1 MLGQLVLE
9 KIKTLPRSP
18 GIYIYKDA
26 AGKILYV
33 GKAKNLKNRVRSYF
47 ARQSP
52 TRGGGEDGLNP
63 SKSLLDPAKIK
74 MVQLI
79 ATIEIIS
86 TDTELEALVLEANLI
101 QKHQPPYN
109 VLLRDDKYY
118 LFIKITK
125 EQQPRIFPVRK
136 ITKDGARYF
145 GPYSSAA
152 SVRATL
158 RLLRRIFPFKGEK
171 DTAHDIIFPHPLFGP
186 PPFQGG
192 DGGGERDNG
201 LTHPTP
207 PPLEKGRSSENVI
220 NFLKGNRQEI
230 IDTLENGIA
239 EASKNL
245 EFERAALFRDQ
256 LQAIMRLEGF
266 QKVYLPRKETFDVI
280 SIARDNTISAANV
293 LQIREGKLLGKQTF
307 LVSHRQDSRLSD
319 IVRQFLLQYYS
330 VAQDIPKEILIP
342 CPLEDI
348 EVLEKWIGSP
358 PFQGGSGGG
367 ENVRITIPQ
376 RGVRH
381 QLLAMGET
389 NAKMLLQEQGAV
401 QETKRAAHEALRALL
416 DAINIQPHSAPPV
429 GGATRGDSFRV
440 ETYDISNIQG
450 TLATASMVVFLDG
463 MPAKD
468 QYRKFKIQYKE
479 IAPFD
484 TAQGKPN
491 MSNDFAM
498 LEETLTR
505 RLTREDWPT
514 PNLIIIDG
522 GKGQLS
528 SAQKAMKKSGK
539 DIPMISIAKRE
550 EEIFMLNQKNPI
562 VLPYDSPALYLIQR
576 MRDEAHRFTITYH
589 RKLRGKEQIKSV
601 LDEVPG
607 IGPKTKKLLITTF
620 GSIKGIKS
628 ASDSELEQLIGK
640 KKTATLREQL

>member
-1 MLGQLVLE
+1 MAELSIFE
-9 KIKTLPRSP
+9 KIRSLPTNP

-26 AGKILYV
+26 TGKILYV

-47 ARQSP
+47 
-52 TRGGGEDGLNP
+52 T
-63 SKSLLDPAKIK
+63 KSATLGPAKER
-74 MVQLI
+74 MVSLI
-79 ATIEIIS
+79 ENIETIT

-101 QKHQPPYN
+101 RKHQPPYN

-125 EQQPRIFPVRK
+125 EDQQRIFPVRK
-136 ITKDGARYF
+136 INKDGARYF

-171 DTAHDIIFPHPLFGP
+171 DTAHDIIFPHSLFKKRQSVDTDGPHPNPLP
-186 PPFQGG
+186 EL
-192 DGGGERDNG
+192 GEGND
-201 LTHPTP
+201 
-207 PPLEKGRSSENVI
+207 SSIASVI
-220 NFLKGNRQEI
+220 AFLKGNRQEI
-230 IDTLENGIA
+230 IATLEQGIA

-266 QKVYLPRKETFDVI
+266 QKVYLPRNESFDVI
-280 SIARDNTISAANV
+280 SIARDRNMSAANV

-307 LVSHRQDSRLSD
+307 LLNHRNESRLSD
-319 IVRQFLLQYYS
+319 TVRQFLLQYYA

-342 CPLEDI
+342 CPLED
-348 EVLEKWIGSP
+348 VGTLEEWIHAKL
-358 PFQGGSGGG
+358 Q
-367 ENVRITIPQ
+367 VPQ

-389 NAKMLLQEQGAV
+389 NAKMLLQEQGAI
-401 QETKRAAHEALRALL
+401 QETKRAAKTALEALLK
-416 DAINIQPHSAPPV
+416 AIGMQPHFALQ
-429 GGATRGDSFRV
+429 ATRGESFRV

-450 TLATASMVVFLDG
+450 TLATASMVVFIDG
-463 MPAKD
+463 MNAKD

-479 IAPFD
+479 IAPNI
-484 TAQGKPN
+484 P
-491 MSNDFAM
+491 NDFAM

-505 RLTREDWPT
+505 RLAREDWPV

-528 SAQKAMKKSGK
+528 SAQKSLKISEK
-539 DIPMISIAKRE
+539 DIPIISLAKQE
-550 EEIFMLNQKNPI
+550 EEIFLPNQKNPV

-589 RKLRGKEQIKSV
+589 RKLRAKEQVKSV

-607 IGPKTKKLLITTF
+607 IGPKTKKLLLTTF
-620 GSIKGIKS
+620 GSVKGIKS
-628 ASDSELEQLIGK
+628 ASSTELEQLIGK
-640 KKTATLREQL
+640 KKTSTLREHL

>member
-1 MLGQLVLE
+1 MQEPSVFE
-9 KIKTLPRSP
+9 KINSLPTTP
-18 GIYIYKDA
+18 GIYIYKDTA
-26 AGKILYV
+26 DKVLYV

-47 ARQSP
+47 
-52 TRGGGEDGLNP
+52 T
-63 SKSLLDPAKIK
+63 KSATLGPAKER
-74 MVQLI
+74 MMGLV
-79 ATIEIIS
+79 ANIETIS

-101 QKHQPPYN
+101 RKHQPPYN

-125 EQQPRIFPVRK
+125 EEQPRVFPVRK
-136 ITKDGARYF
+136 IINDGARYF

-171 DTAHDIIFPHPLFGP
+171 DTAHDIIFPHSLFKESLKANSYKLP
-186 PPFQGG
+186 A
-192 DGGGERDNG
+192 D
-201 LTHPTP
+201 
-207 PPLEKGRSSENVI
+207 NVI
-220 NFLKGNRQEI
+220 AFLKGDRQEI
-230 IDTLENGIA
+230 IKTLENGIT
-239 EASKNL
+239 ESSKNL

-266 QKVYLPRKETFDVI
+266 QKVYLPRKESFDVI
-280 SIARDNTISAANV
+280 SIARDHTSSAANV

-307 LVSHRQDSRLSD
+307 LLHHRQDARLSD

-342 CPLEDI
+342 CPLADAGT
-348 EVLEKWIGSP
+348 LEEW
-358 PFQGGSGGG
+358 
-367 ENVRITIPQ
+367 VHATIQVPQ
-376 RGVRH
+376 RGVRR

-389 NAKMLLQEQGAV
+389 NAKMLLQEQGAI
-401 QETKRAAHEALRALL
+401 QETKRASKDALETLL
-416 DAINIQPHSAPPV
+416 QAIGISPASTAGRP
-429 GGATRGDSFRV
+429 FRT

-450 TLATASMVVFLDG
+450 TLATASMVVFEDG

-468 QYRKFKIQYKE
+468 QYRKFKIRYIGTTENQ
-479 IAPFD
+479 P
-484 TAQGKPN
+484 
-491 MSNDFAM
+491 NDFAM

-505 RLTREDWPT
+505 RLARTDWPL
-514 PNLIIIDG
+514 PHLIVIDG

-528 SAQKAMKKSGK
+528 SAQKTMKKSGK

-550 EEIFMLNQKNPI
+550 EELFVPGQSKSIL
-562 VLPYDSPALYLIQR
+562 LPYNSPALFLIQR

-607 IGPKTKKLLITTF
+607 IGPKTKKLLIQTF
-620 GSIKGIKS
+620 GSVKGIKD
-628 ASDSELEQLIGK
+628 ASDTELEQLIGK
-640 KKTATLREQL
+640 KKTTTLREHL